1 MIGKPGMYVSSIS
14 TPSLPSAADFVGK
27 PFTRDLI
34 AQARIAIGQLRDVA
48 MRSRQWVDEYDADGK
63 LSRAYYG
70 VAGEALKNVADIR
83 KLFND
88 HICYCNVQLGIE
100 PIE

>member
-1 MIGKPGMYVSSIS
+1 MYVSSIS
-14 TPSLPSAADFVGK
+14 TPSLPSASDFVGK
-27 PFTRDLI
+27 PFTRDLV

-48 MRSRQWVDEYDADGK
+48 MRSKQWVDEYDTDGK

-70 VAGEALKNVADIR
+70 VAGEALKNVYDIR

-88 HICYCNVQLGIE
+88 HIRFRNVPLGID
-100 PIE
+100 PLD